1 MSDDRRFVRCQGML
15 VGGQDVAH
23 RGVAE
28 APRACLLQTRNELL
42 PGAGLLVPKRFGLAW
57 TNGSLRGWAI
67 VGVALICAMVALWR
81 KMLRRR
87 ALHDHLRMLAPAGGG
102 GAPRV
107 RRLADA
113 AAALSQQNGG
123 SVHSA
128 VQQLLERL

>member
-1 MSDDRRFVRCQGML
+1 MEAKEPERETQ
-15 VGGQDVAH
+15 
-23 RGVAE
+23 AE
-28 APRACLLQTRNELL
+28 EEIQRDGTIGSIWRWL

-102 GAPRV
+102 GAPQV